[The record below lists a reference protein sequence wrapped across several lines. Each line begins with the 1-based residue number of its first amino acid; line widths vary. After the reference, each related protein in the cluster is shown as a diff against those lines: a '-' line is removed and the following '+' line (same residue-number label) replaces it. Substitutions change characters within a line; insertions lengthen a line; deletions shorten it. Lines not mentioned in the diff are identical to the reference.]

1 MEDSSGIDTLMQEV
15 NRELLEEFEKNL
27 KIVGCLNE
35 LEQIIDSEFCK
46 PIEITER
53 DKFSV
58 FDLIKI
64 KLEYI
69 KDSLLNEKSLNAI
82 CVKIFEFL
90 FLYPDAI
97 NHSDLD
103 EKLFAFNLILK
114 TLKREAKFEEDNK
127 QFVRKVLRQKPQWSK
142 LIHSNFITLGELGI
156 VIATVLKFSKTN
168 EKIIEILLDILKI
181 KHSSDFKI
189 LFDIKDIKD
198 MDDAKIGQNFYEL
211 FMHETEYFYLIY
223 ENGKI
228 KKIYTDPDQTL
239 KEINAEDEKKSNFQT
254 KDKEQKDN
262 KKNDKKEGKDK
273 GKKVDKSK
281 AKKDDKDKKDA
292 KKEEKGELELPKK
305 EEENKALENIEN
317 AENINNEKNENGETK
332 EKSLSSDI
340 KNEINEI
347 IDNDT
352 SMRLNILENEVQKQ
366 KEEIEKLKEENKK
379 QKEENNIQKKVND
392 KQKEENE
399 KQNEEIENLK
409 KEIKKK
415 DDTNIS
421 NKKKM
426 EKKIYSIKEQLGKV
440 QTDLNLIKSRG
451 AIKVFIE
458 FFSRGFKI
466 QEKYNEVK
474 VNKILYQ
481 LNNYN
486 YNQNNTE
493 FINMLRHLLIN
504 SVKKLKLGNFD
515 AHNIDKGKPIL
526 PQLFK
531 IIDPEG
537 NYKKVEEK
545 LLTINADKIMMNS
558 IINRE
563 NNYYNKDL
571 LKDKDNDIYSKI
583 DYEKFYSIFI
593 N

>member
-1 MEDSSGIDTLMQEV
+1 M
-15 NRELLEEFEKNL
+15 
-27 KIVGCLNE
+27 
-35 LEQIIDSEFCK
+35 
-46 PIEITER
+46 
-53 DKFSV
+53 
-58 FDLIKI
+58 
-64 KLEYI
+64 
-69 KDSLLNEKSLNAI
+69 
-82 CVKIFEFL
+82 
-90 FLYPDAI
+90 
-97 NHSDLD
+97 
-103 EKLFAFNLILK
+103 
-114 TLKREAKFEEDNK
+114 
-127 QFVRKVLRQKPQWSK
+127 
-142 LIHSNFITLGELGI
+142 
-156 VIATVLKFSKTN
+156 
-168 EKIIEILLDILKI
+168 
-181 KHSSDFKI
+181 
-189 LFDIKDIKD
+189 
-198 MDDAKIGQNFYEL
+198 
-211 FMHETEYFYLIY
+211 
-223 ENGKI
+223 
-228 KKIYTDPDQTL
+228 

-281 AKKDDKDKKDA
+281 AKKDNKNKKDA

-415 DDTNIS
+415 DETNIS

-493 FINMLRHLLIN
+493 FINKLRHLLIN